1 MKRNLSLIVTIM
13 WSLSVAGCGL
23 FDSSGGLRIDI
34 PDQTFDFSLDADA
47 LVSQLET
54 QLNVSLQGQDEIP
67 AGVDVNQSFPVDV
80 PPAPVDLSDNQDLK
94 KYIDAGKVKGVTVKY
109 VKVDVTSNTLN
120 YDIPQV
126 EVYLDNVDATAITSS
141 SSLIGL
147 TSEIPAGQTIT
158 GELSFTTDGR
168 QLLSDYLLSLSFA
181 FLARTEVTIDT
192 SVSRLVPAG
201 QLAGRITLGLY
212 FTVDPL

>member
-1 MKRNLSLIVTIM
+1 MKTKLAILVAIT
-13 WSLSVAGCGL
+13 WSVSVAGCGL
-23 FDSSGGLRIDI
+23 LDSSGGIRIDI
-34 PDQTFDFSLDADA
+34 PDQTFDFSLDASA

-54 QLNVSLQGQDEIP
+54 QLGISLQGQTEIP
-67 AGVDVNQSFPVDV
+67 TGVDINQSFTVDV

-109 VKVDVTSNTLN
+109 VRVDVVSNSLN

-126 EVYLDNVDATAITSS
+126 EVYLDNVNASGITSS
-141 SSLIGL
+141 SSLIGV
-147 TSEIPAGQTIT
+147 TSEIPAGQIVN
-158 GELSFTTDGR
+158 GELGFTTDGR
-168 QLLSDYLLSLSFA
+168 QILSDYLLSLSFA

-201 QLAGRITLGLY
+201 QLAGKITLGLY